1 MSYSNGILSSPSAKG
16 QPGPPGKPGVPGVG
30 YKLTADGNFDIDTKR
45 LTNLA
50 ESVDDNDAVSLKVLK
65 EHTQVSQNNYH
76 LQPSFKIYKD
86 FGDKSQLTVGTP
98 PNTPSN
104 HFFNNHK
111 THHDPYIVDKEAGD
125 TGFGGQAWSSM
136 KLKGNQLESGS
147 YTVIFEI
154 FVLGSS
160 GSFLVDDT
168 IIYHVYGDSHYS
180 INTFNSNKINGQY
193 TRSMIQFTTDG
204 GAGADDGIKFQIKYF
219 GSQYNNNIKFLFYSR
234 VIKGSQSTSF
244 DHAIFNV
251 SDVQDNHEILYFEN
265 LNLNGNLINGLGNPV
280 DNNDATNKTYV
291 DSEIAKLPQPDTDV
305 LKLDGSKAMT
315 GNLNMGNK
323 NITNTN
329 KITTRSIDLS
339 GPIDMFNNRII
350 GVRDGIY
357 DKHAVNKQQLDA
369 VKNLKADK
377 TQLTN
382 YLLRDG
388 SNTMTGDLDIDE
400 HHILSVK
407 NLTDHKVDD
416 AYSDIVKDLKSV
428 VNKEYLNQNFLKIKG
443 NYFDLNQ
450 KVIKNSAPH
459 DDGSYDNNTLVS
471 KAFVDA
477 EIAKLPKPD
486 TDVLKLDGSKAMTG
500 NLDMGMKNILNVDTL
515 NDYTNNSEKDRDLKS
530 AVNKQYL
537 NTHFLKIMG
546 KGDNDFN
553 LGGQI
558 IKNCEPYYDG
568 LFDDNSLVSK
578 AFVDAEIAKLPKPD
592 INVLKLDGSK
602 AMQGDLY
609 MNNNR
614 ILNAGKLV
622 MVANNNSEIN
632 MNDNKIKN
640 VGDPLAAKDA
650 SNKRYVDVVGS
661 NYLKKDGTS
670 SMGGNL
676 KMQDHRIIY
685 LADPVNI
692 QDAANKKYVDNKI
705 KESEEGSIEVVQ
717 QENVF
722 KKVMDDDE
730 FKEDDNDI
738 HKVGVRNKN
747 FHLVNKKTYEF
758 KIDYDSS
765 LGYYSTRLSIDLI
778 YLPVGSYTMVYEMYI
793 DNGITVDEIDAT
805 SGTLVVGKINSKI
818 NGTKTRSIIN
828 FTKYTISSGFDDLD
842 IDIKLKGKTDP
853 QTTINVVVYGVK
865 GQVNNVSVNLW
876 DRFYFYDNTSIK
888 FELPVDMNQKDIT
901 GVNKITTKNLDV
913 HSQIDMKGNKIIGIG
928 DGTSNNDAVNKIQ
941 LDAKVATVNN
951 KITQI
956 NKSLNDILTQLTY
969 FLFTDQ
975 LIHKNHNT
983 VIFPSSINKPPFRSV
998 RGNYDKLRI
1007 SISGKYLVSYTD
1019 SYKNAGQFQI
1029 YDDTNSVYPF
1039 VIYLSNTQKFTEF
1052 AISAVINIQTNNGYG
1067 YSDIKLRIIKVNS
1080 KDPNPLLAGS
1090 NKSTFYIKYLHA

>member
-86 FGDKSQLTVGTP
+86 FGDKSQLTDGAYP
-98 PNTPSN
+98 KTPSN

-111 THHDPYIVDKEAGD
+111 THHDPYIVDKEADD
-125 TGFGGQAWSSM
+125 TGFSGEAWSSM

-180 INTFNSNKINGQY
+180 ITTFNSNKINGQY

-251 SDVQDNHEILYFEN
+251 SDVQDNHTILYFEN
-265 LNLNGNLINGLGNPV
+265 LNLNGNLINGLGNPA
-280 DNNDATNKTYV
+280 DQDDAANKKYV
-291 DSEIAKLPQPDTDV
+291 DLENTKQNIAINHNSQIISNSL
-305 LKLDGSKAMT
+305 LYLNGSKKMD
-315 GNLNMGNK
+315 GNL
-323 NITNTN
+323 
-329 KITTRSIDLS
+329 
-339 GPIDMFNNRII
+339 DM
-350 GVRDGIY
+350 
-357 DKHAVNKQQLDA
+357 
-369 VKNLKADK
+369 
-377 TQLTN
+377 
-382 YLLRDG
+382 
-388 SNTMTGDLDIDE
+388 DE

-443 NYFDLNQ
+443 NDYDLNQ

-477 EIAKLPKPD
+477 EIAKLPKPEIN
-486 TDVLKLDGSKAMTG
+486 VLKLDGSRAMQGNLMMNNNNIKNLKDPVDNQDAGTKKYIDAEIAKIPVVDTSGLLPLDGSKAMTG
-500 NLDMGMKNILNVDTL
+500 NLNMGMKNILNIDTL

-546 KGDNDFN
+546 KGDYDFN
-553 LGGQI
+553 LRGQI
-558 IKNCEPYYDG
+558 IKNCKSYYDG

-578 AFVDAEIAKLPKPD
+578 AFVDAEIAKLSKPATD
-592 INVLKLDGSK
+592 VLKTDGSK
-602 AMQGDLY
+602 AMNGNLD
-609 MNNNR
+609 MANNSIIN
-614 ILNAGKLV
+614 LKEPGASDSNHAASVKFV
-622 MVANNNSEIN
+622 NTVVNNSESGMIN
-632 MNDNKIKN
+632 LINDKIK
-640 VGDPLAAKDA
+640 K
-650 SNKRYVDVVGS
+650 
-661 NYLKKDGTS
+661 
-670 SMGGNL
+670 
-676 KMQDHRIIY
+676 
-685 LADPVNI
+685 
-692 QDAANKKYVDNKI
+692 
-705 KESEEGSIEVVQ
+705 SEEGSIEVVQ

-722 KKVMDDDE
+722 KKVIDDDE
-730 FKEDDNDI
+730 FKEDDSDI

-793 DNGITVDEIDAT
+793 DNGITVDEIDST

-818 NGTKTRSIIN
+818 DGTKTRSIIH
-828 FTKYTISSGFDDLD
+828 FTKYTISTGFDDLD

-876 DRFYFYDNTSIK
+876 DRFYYYDNTSIK

-913 HSQIDMKGNKIIGIG
+913 HSQIDMKGNKIIGVG
-928 DGTSNNDAVNKIQ
+928 DGASNNDAVNKIQ

-951 KITQI
+951 KIIKI

-1007 SISGKYLVSYTD
+1007 SLSGKYLVSYTD

-1039 VIYLSNTQKFTEF
+1039 VIYLSNTRQFTEF

-1067 YSDIKLRIIKVNS
+1067 YSDIKLRVVKVNS
-1080 KDPNPLLAGS
+1080 KDPNPLLAGAR
-1090 NKSTFYIKYLHA
+1090 KSTFYIKYLHA

>member
-1 MSYSNGILSSPSAKG
+1 MGILNNFEKYTENDCNVR
-16 QPGPPGKPGVPGVG
+16 GKAGRDGIG
-30 YKLTADGNFDIDTKR
+30 FKLTGDGNYDMDGKR

-86 FGDKSQLTVGTP
+86 FGDKSQLTDGAYP
-98 PNTPSN
+98 KTPSN
-104 HFFNNHK
+104 HFFNYHK
-111 THHDPYIVDKEAGD
+111 THHDPYIVDKEADD
-125 TGFGGQAWSSM
+125 TGFSGEAWSSM

-180 INTFNSNKINGQY
+180 ITTFNSNKINGQY
-193 TRSMIQFTTDG
+193 TISIIQFTTDG
-204 GAGADDGIKFQIKYF
+204 GAGVDDGIKFQIKYF
-219 GSQYNNNIKFLFYSR
+219 GSQYNKNIKFLFYSR

-251 SDVQDNHEILYFEN
+251 SDVKNNHTILYFEN

-280 DNNDATNKTYV
+280 DNNDAANKKYV
-291 DSEIAKLPQPDTDV
+291 DIKNAQQDIA
-305 LKLDGSKAMT
+305 
-315 GNLNMGNK
+315 
-323 NITNTN
+323 I
-329 KITTRSIDLS
+329 
-339 GPIDMFNNRII
+339 
-350 GVRDGIY
+350 
-357 DKHAVNKQQLDA
+357 
-369 VKNLKADK
+369 ADK
-377 TQLTN
+377 ASKSYVDNQIANVQIDTTP
-382 YLLRDG
+382 LLPRDG
-388 SNTMTGDLDIDE
+388 SRSMTGDLDIDE

-443 NYFDLNQ
+443 NDYDLNQ

-477 EIAKLPKPD
+477 EIAKLPKPEIN
-486 TDVLKLDGSKAMTG
+486 VLKLDGSKAMTG
-500 NLDMGMKNILNVDTL
+500 NLNMGMKNILNIDTL
-515 NDYTNNSEKDRDLKS
+515 NDYTDNSEKDRDLKS
-530 AVNKQYL
+530 VVNKQYL

-546 KGDNDFN
+546 KGDYDFN

-558 IKNCEPYYDG
+558 IKNCQPYYDG

-578 AFVDAEIAKLPKPD
+578 AFVDAKISAVD
-592 INVLKLDGSK
+592 FLKLDGSK
-602 AMQGDLY
+602 AMQGNLY
-609 MNNNR
+609 MNNNN
-614 ILNAGKLV
+614 IKNLTDPVDNQDAGTKKYIDAEIAKIPVVDTSGLLPLDGSKA
-622 MVANNNSEIN
+622 MAGDINMANNNIIN
-632 MNDNKIKN
+632 LKEPGESDFNHAASVKFVNDKIK
-640 VGDPLAAKDA
+640 K
-650 SNKRYVDVVGS
+650 
-661 NYLKKDGTS
+661 
-670 SMGGNL
+670 
-676 KMQDHRIIY
+676 
-685 LADPVNI
+685 
-692 QDAANKKYVDNKI
+692 
-705 KESEEGSIEVVQ
+705 SEERSIEVVQ

-730 FKEDDNDI
+730 FKEDDSDI

-793 DNGITVDEIDAT
+793 DNGITVDEIDST

-828 FTKYTISSGFDDLD
+828 FTKYTISPGFDDLD

-876 DRFYFYDNTSIK
+876 DRFYYYDNTSIK
-888 FELPVDMNQKDIT
+888 FELPVDMNQKNIT
-901 GVNKITTKNLDV
+901 GVNKITTTNLDV
-913 HSQIDMKGNKIIGIG
+913 QSQIDMKGNKIIGVG

-941 LDAKVATVNN
+941 LDAKFAIVNN
-951 KITQI
+951 KVTQMF
-956 NKSLNDILTQLTY
+956 KSLNNILNQLTY
-969 FLFTDQ
+969 FIFTDQ
-975 LIHKNHNT
+975 LIHKNHDT
-983 VIFPSSINKPPFRSV
+983 VIFPAGLNKPPFRLV
-998 RGNYDKLRI
+998 RNNYDKLRI
-1007 SISGKYLVSYTD
+1007 SLSGKYLVSYTD

-1029 YDDTNSVYPF
+1029 YDDTNSVYLF
-1039 VIYLSNTQKFTEF
+1039 VIYLSNTQQFTEF
-1052 AISAVINIQTNNGYG
+1052 AISAVINIQTNNGFG
-1067 YSDIKLRIIKVNS
+1067 HSDIMLRMVKVNS
-1080 KDPNPLLAGS
+1080 KDPNPLLAGAK
-1090 NKSTFYIKYLHA
+1090 KSTFYIKYLHA

>member
-16 QPGPPGKPGVPGVG
+16 QPEPPGKPGVPGVG
-30 YKLTADGNFDIDTKR
+30 YKLTADGNFDIDAKR
-45 LTNLA
+45 LTNVA

-65 EHTQVSQNNYH
+65 EHTQISQNNYH
-76 LQPSFKIYKD
+76 LQPSFKIYKE
-86 FGDKSQLTVGTP
+86 FGDKSQLTVGSP

-111 THHDPYIVDKEAGD
+111 THHDPYIVDKEADD
-125 TGFGGQAWSSM
+125 TGFSGEAWSSM

-154 FVLGSS
+154 FVIGSS
-160 GSFLVDDT
+160 GGFLVDDT

-180 INTFNSNKINGQY
+180 ITTFNSNKINGQY

-204 GAGADDGIKFQIKYF
+204 GAGVDDGIKFQIKYF

-251 SDVQDNHEILYFEN
+251 SDVQDNHTILYFNN

-291 DSEIAKLPQPDTDV
+291 DIKNAQQDIAIADKASKSYVDNQIANVQIDTTPLLPR
-305 LKLDGSKAMT
+305 DGSRSMT
-315 GNLNMGNK
+315 GNLNMG
-323 NITNTN
+323 
-329 KITTRSIDLS
+329 
-339 GPIDMFNNRII
+339 
-350 GVRDGIY
+350 
-357 DKHAVNKQQLDA
+357 
-369 VKNLKADK
+369 LK
-377 TQLTN
+377 
-382 YLLRDG
+382 
-388 SNTMTGDLDIDE
+388 
-400 HHILSVK
+400 HILNIE
-407 NLTDHKVDD
+407 NLTDHNVDD
-416 AYSDIVKDLKSV
+416 DYLNVVKDLKSV

-443 NYFDLNQ
+443 NDYDLNQ
-450 KVIKNSAPH
+450 RVIKNSAPH

-471 KAFVDA
+471 KSFVDA

-486 TDVLKLDGSKAMTG
+486 TDVLKTDGSKAMAG
-500 NLDMGMKNILNVDTL
+500 NLNMGMNKILNVDTL

-537 NTHFLKIMG
+537 NTHFLKIIG
-546 KGDNDFN
+546 KGDYDFN

-578 AFVDAEIAKLPKPD
+578 AFVDAEIKKIPRVATD
-592 INVLKLDGSK
+592 VLKIDGSK
-602 AMQGDLY
+602 AMTGALDMGNHNIINLKEPGASDS
-609 MNNNR
+609 NHAASVKFVNT
-614 ILNAGKLV
+614 IV
-622 MVANNNSEIN
+622 NNSESGMIN
-632 MNDNKIKN
+632 LINDKIK
-640 VGDPLAAKDA
+640 K
-650 SNKRYVDVVGS
+650 
-661 NYLKKDGTS
+661 
-670 SMGGNL
+670 
-676 KMQDHRIIY
+676 
-685 LADPVNI
+685 
-692 QDAANKKYVDNKI
+692 
-705 KESEEGSIEVVQ
+705 SEEGSIETVQ

-730 FKEDDNDI
+730 FKEDDSDI

-758 KIDYDSS
+758 KINYDSS

-793 DNGITVDEIDAT
+793 DNGITVDEIDST

-818 NGTKTRSIIN
+818 DGTKTRSIIH
-828 FTKYTISSGFDDLD
+828 FTKYTISPGFDDLD

-876 DRFYFYDNTSIK
+876 DRFYYYDNTSIK

-901 GVNKITTKNLDV
+901 GVNKITTTNLDV
-913 HSQIDMKGNKIIGIG
+913 HGQIDMKGNKIIGVG

-941 LDAKVATVNN
+941 LDAVIAQLNININTLNNLIKTSKDNIAT
-951 KITQI
+951 I
-956 NKSLNDILTQLTY
+956 NTNDGY
-969 FLFTDQ
+969 YYFTDQ
-975 LIHKNHNT
+975 LKHKNRSF
-983 VIFPSSINKPPFRSV
+983 VKFPPNINKYPFGLGRDQF
-998 RGNYDKLRI
+998 RFRI
-1007 SISGKYLVSYTD
+1007 LLDGYYHIIYTD
-1019 SYKNAGQFQI
+1019 FYKSNGQFQVHDI
-1029 YDDTNSVYPF
+1029 TNGNDLFVMNLSKQSNWTPITINAIVPITVDNGFNHSDIQLKFGVFDDALF
-1039 VIYLSNTQKFTEF
+1039 
-1052 AISAVINIQTNNGYG
+1052 NGSG
-1067 YSDIKLRIIKVNS
+1067 YSS
-1080 KDPNPLLAGS
+1080 
-1090 NKSTFYIKYLHA
+1090 FYIRYLHA

>member
-1 MSYSNGILSSPSAKG
+1 MGILNNFEKYTENDCNVR
-16 QPGPPGKPGVPGVG
+16 GKAGRDGIG
-30 YKLTADGNFDIDTKR
+30 FKLTGDGNYDMDGKR

-76 LQPSFKIYKD
+76 LQPSFEIYKE

-111 THHDPYIVDKEAGD
+111 AHHDPYIVDKEAGD
-125 TGFGGQAWSSM
+125 TGFGGQVWSSM

-154 FVLGSS
+154 FVISPNNL
-160 GSFLVDDT
+160 FLSDDT

-180 INTFNSNKINGQY
+180 ITTFNSNKINGQY

-204 GAGADDGIKFQIKYF
+204 GAGVDDGIKFQIKYF

-291 DSEIAKLPQPDTDV
+291 DSEIAKLPQPDTNV
-305 LKLDGSKAMT
+305 LKLDGSKAIT
-315 GNLNMGNK
+315 GNLDMGDK

-329 KITTRSIDLS
+329 KITTKSIDLN
-339 GPIDMFNNRII
+339 GPIDMFDNRII
-350 GVRDGIY
+350 GVKNGIY
-357 DKHAVNKQQLDA
+357 DKHAVNKRQLDG
-369 VKNLKADK
+369 VNNLKADK
-377 TQLTN
+377 TQLAN

-388 SNTMTGDLDIDE
+388 SNTMTGDLNIDE

-592 INVLKLDGSK
+592 TDVLKLDGSK
-602 AMQGDLY
+602 AMQGDLH
-609 MNNNR
+609 MNNNK
-614 ILNAGKLV
+614 ILNASKLV
-622 MVANNNSEIN
+622 MVANNSEIN
-632 MNDNKIKN
+632 MNDNIIKN

-650 SNKRYVDVVGS
+650 CNKRYVDVVGS

-676 KMQDHRIIY
+676 KMQDNRIIY

-692 QDAANKKYVDNKI
+692 KDAANKKYVDNKI
-705 KESEEGSIEVVQ
+705 KESEEGSIEIVQ

-758 KIDYDSS
+758 NIDYDSS

-805 SGTLVVGKINSKI
+805 SGTLTVEKINSKI
-818 NGTKTRSIIN
+818 YGTKTRSIIH
-828 FTKYTISSGFDDLD
+828 FTKYTISSGFDDLE

-876 DRFYFYDNTSIK
+876 DRFYYYDNTSIK

-941 LDAKVATVNN
+941 LDAKFAIVNN
-951 KITQI
+951 KVTQMF
-956 NKSLNDILTQLTY
+956 KSLNNILNQLTY
-969 FLFTDQ
+969 FIFTDQ
-975 LIHKNHNT
+975 LIHKNHDT
-983 VIFPSSINKPPFRSV
+983 VIFPTGLNKPPFRLV
-998 RGNYDKLRI
+998 RNNYNKLRI

-1029 YDDTNSVYPF
+1029 YDDTNSVYLF
-1039 VIYLSNTQKFTEF
+1039 VIYLSNTQQFTEF
-1052 AISAVINIQTNNGYG
+1052 AISAVINIQTNNGFG
-1067 YSDIKLRIIKVNS
+1067 HSDIMLRMVKVNS
-1080 KDPNPLLAGS
+1080 KDPNPLLAGAK
-1090 NKSTFYIKYLHA
+1090 KSTFYIKYLHA

>member
-30 YKLTADGNFDIDTKR
+30 YKLTADGNFDIDAKR
-45 LTNLA
+45 LTNVA

-98 PNTPSN
+98 PNTTSN

-154 FVLGSS
+154 FVIGPNN
-160 GSFLVDDT
+160 GFRVDDT

-204 GAGADDGIKFQIKYF
+204 GAGVDDGIKFQIKYF

-251 SDVQDNHEILYFEN
+251 SDVQDNHTILYFEN

-291 DSEIAKLPQPDTDV
+291 DSEIAKLPQPDTNV

-315 GNLNMGNK
+315 GNLDMGDK

-329 KITTRSIDLS
+329 KITTKSIDLN
-339 GPIDMFNNRII
+339 GPIDMFDNRII
-350 GVRDGIY
+350 GVKNGIY
-357 DKHAVNKQQLDA
+357 DKHAVNKRQLDA
-369 VKNLKADK
+369 VNNLKADK
-377 TQLTN
+377 TQLAN

-388 SNTMTGDLDIDE
+388 SNTMTGDLNIDE

-443 NYFDLNQ
+443 NDYDLNQ

-537 NTHFLKIMG
+537 NTHFLKIIG

-592 INVLKLDGSK
+592 TDVLKLDGSK
-602 AMQGDLY
+602 AMQGDLH
-609 MNNNR
+609 MNNNK
-614 ILNAGKLV
+614 ILNASKLV

-640 VGDPLAAKDA
+640 VGDPLSDKDA
-650 SNKRYVDVVGS
+650 SNKRYVDIVGS

-676 KMQDHRIIY
+676 KMEDHRIIH

-730 FKEDDNDI
+730 FKEDDSDI

-793 DNGITVDEIDAT
+793 DNGITVDEIDST

-941 LDAKVATVNN
+941 LDAKVATINN
-951 KITQI
+951 NITQI

-969 FLFTDQ
+969 FLFTYQ

-1007 SISGKYLVSYTD
+1007 SLSGKYLVSYTD

-1039 VIYLSNTQKFTEF
+1039 VIYLSNTQQFTEF

-1067 YSDIKLRIIKVNS
+1067 YSDIKLRIVKVNS
-1080 KDPNPLLAGS
+1080 KDPNPLLAGAK
-1090 NKSTFYIKYLHA
+1090 KSTFYIKYLHA

>member
-30 YKLTADGNFDIDTKR
+30 YKLTADGNYDIDGKR

-86 FGDKSQLTVGTP
+86 FGDKSQLNVGKT
-98 PNTPSN
+98 PNTSST

-111 THHDPYIVDKEAGD
+111 THHDPYIVDKEGYD
-125 TGFGGQAWSSM
+125 TGFSGQAWYSM
-136 KLKGNQLESGS
+136 KLKGNKLESGS

-154 FVLGSS
+154 FVIGTS
-160 GSFLVDDT
+160 GGFLVDDT
-168 IIYHVYGDSHYS
+168 IIYHVNGDRHYS
-180 INTFNSNKINGQY
+180 ITTFNSNKINGQY

-204 GAGADDGIKFQIKYF
+204 GAGVDDGIKFQIKYF
-219 GSQYNNNIKFLFYSR
+219 GSQYNKNIKFLFYSR

-244 DHAIFNV
+244 NHDIFNV
-251 SDVQDNHEILYFEN
+251 SDVDDNHEILYFEN

-291 DSEIAKLPQPDTDV
+291 DIKNAQQDIA
-305 LKLDGSKAMT
+305 
-315 GNLNMGNK
+315 
-323 NITNTN
+323 I
-329 KITTRSIDLS
+329 
-339 GPIDMFNNRII
+339 
-350 GVRDGIY
+350 
-357 DKHAVNKQQLDA
+357 
-369 VKNLKADK
+369 ADK
-377 TQLTN
+377 ASKSYVDNQIANVQIDTTP
-382 YLLRDG
+382 LLPRDG
-388 SNTMTGDLDIDE
+388 SRSMTGDLDIDE

-443 NYFDLNQ
+443 NDYDLNQ

-486 TDVLKLDGSKAMTG
+486 TDVLKTDGSKAMAG
-500 NLDMGMKNILNVDTL
+500 NLNMGMNKILNVDTL

-530 AVNKQYL
+530 VVNKRYL

-578 AFVDAEIAKLPKPD
+578 AFVDAKIAKLPKPATD
-592 INVLKLDGSK
+592 VLKTDGSK
-602 AMQGDLY
+602 AMNGNLD
-609 MNNNR
+609 MANNSIINLKEPGASDSNHAASVKFVNT
-614 ILNAGKLV
+614 IV
-622 MVANNNSEIN
+622 NNSESGMIN
-632 MNDNKIKN
+632 LNDKIK
-640 VGDPLAAKDA
+640 K
-650 SNKRYVDVVGS
+650 
-661 NYLKKDGTS
+661 
-670 SMGGNL
+670 
-676 KMQDHRIIY
+676 
-685 LADPVNI
+685 
-692 QDAANKKYVDNKI
+692 
-705 KESEEGSIEVVQ
+705 SEEGSIEAVQ

-730 FKEDDNDI
+730 FKEDDSDI

-793 DNGITVDEIDAT
+793 DNGITVDEIDST

-818 NGTKTRSIIN
+818 DGTNTRSIIH
-828 FTKYTISSGFDDLD
+828 FTKYTISPGFDDLD

-853 QTTINVVVYGVK
+853 QTTINVVIYGVK

-876 DRFYFYDNTSIK
+876 DRFYYYDNTSIK
-888 FELPVDMNQKDIT
+888 FELPVDMNQKNIT

-913 HSQIDMKGNKIIGIG
+913 HSQIDMKGNKIIGVG

-951 KITQI
+951 KITKI
-956 NKSLNDILTQLTY
+956 RNDINTILNSLTKLKY
-969 FLFTDQ
+969 YYFTDQ
-975 LIHKNHNT
+975 LKHKHANTVKFPAINSHPFSAVNNSEFLKIELDGHYQIIYTDFVINDAQFIIHDDINGNDLFVTNINSGRSWMLITINT
-983 VIFPSSINKPPFRSV
+983 VIPITVDNGFNYARIKMYLKNKR
-998 RGNYDKLRI
+998 N
-1007 SISGKYLVSYTD
+1007 
-1019 SYKNAGQFQI
+1019 
-1029 YDDTNSVYPF
+1029 TNSYF
-1039 VIYLSNTQKFTEF
+1039 HGTDN
-1052 AISAVINIQTNNGYG
+1052 
-1067 YSDIKLRIIKVNS
+1067 
-1080 KDPNPLLAGS
+1080 
-1090 NKSTFYIKYLHA
+1090 STFYIKYLHT

>member
-16 QPGPPGKPGVPGVG
+16 QPGPPGPSGVG

-111 THHDPYIVDKEAGD
+111 AHHDPYIVDKEADD
-125 TGFGGQAWSSM
+125 TGFSGEAWSSM

-154 FVLGSS
+154 FVIGPNN
-160 GSFLVDDT
+160 GFLVDDT

-180 INTFNSNKINGQY
+180 ITTFNSNKINGQY

-204 GAGADDGIKFQIKYF
+204 GAGVDDGIKFQIKYF

-251 SDVQDNHEILYFEN
+251 SDVQDNHTILYFEN
-265 LNLNGNLINGLGNPV
+265 LNLNGNLINGLSDPV
-280 DNNDATNKTYV
+280 DNNDATNKIYV
-291 DSEIAKLPQPDTDV
+291 DIKNAQQDIAIADKASKSYVDNQIANVQIDTTPLLPR
-305 LKLDGSKAMT
+305 DGSRSMT
-315 GNLNMGNK
+315 GNLNMG
-323 NITNTN
+323 
-329 KITTRSIDLS
+329 
-339 GPIDMFNNRII
+339 
-350 GVRDGIY
+350 
-357 DKHAVNKQQLDA
+357 
-369 VKNLKADK
+369 LK
-377 TQLTN
+377 
-382 YLLRDG
+382 
-388 SNTMTGDLDIDE
+388 
-400 HHILSVK
+400 HILNIE
-407 NLTDHKVDD
+407 NLTDHNVDD
-416 AYSDIVKDLKSV
+416 GYLDIVKDLKSV
-428 VNKEYLNQNFLKIKG
+428 VNKEYLNRNFLKIKG
-443 NYFDLNQ
+443 NDYDLNQ

-477 EIAKLPKPD
+477 EIAKL
-486 TDVLKLDGSKAMTG
+486 SNM
-500 NLDMGMKNILNVDTL
+500 N
-515 NDYTNNSEKDRDLKS
+515 
-530 AVNKQYL
+530 
-537 NTHFLKIMG
+537 F
-546 KGDNDFN
+546 
-553 LGGQI
+553 
-558 IKNCEPYYDG
+558 
-568 LFDDNSLVSK
+568 
-578 AFVDAEIAKLPKPD
+578 
-592 INVLKLDGSK
+592 LKLDGSK
-602 AMQGDLY
+602 AMQGNLM
-609 MNNNR
+609 MNNNNIKNLKDPVDNQDAGTKKYINAEIAKIPINTFYKKGEN
-614 ILNAGKLV
+614 ILVSKQKKITFEVDPLNSLPIDTYVMNMNRYGIENCGPIKMDNNGNSNLDMSNSIIKNVGGIEMKNDNDSELDMKNNKIVNAGKLE
-622 MVANNNSEIN
+622 MVADNDSEIN
-632 MNDNKIKN
+632 MNDNIIKN
-640 VGDPLAAKDA
+640 VGYPSAAKDA

-676 KMQDHRIIY
+676 KMEDHKIIN

-730 FKEDDNDI
+730 FKEDDSDI

-758 KIDYDSS
+758 NIDYDSS

-793 DNGITVDEIDAT
+793 DNGITVDEIDST

-818 NGTKTRSIIN
+818 DGTKTRSIIN
-828 FTKYTISSGFDDLD
+828 FTKYTISPGFDDLD

-876 DRFYFYDNTSIK
+876 DRFYYYDNTSIK
-888 FELPVDMNQKDIT
+888 FELPVDMNGNKIT
-901 GVNKITTKNLDV
+901 GVADGVDDSDVMNKAQFDKIQSYYFYTNDLKHNNKKNVNFPNFYKYPFDSNISEIINIKLSGYYHIIYTDYY
-913 HSQIDMKGNKIIGIG
+913 KGN
-928 DGTSNNDAVNKIQ
+928 TSIFRIHRNTTSIYTLTV
-941 LDAKVATVNN
+941 DAK
-951 KITQI
+951 
-956 NKSLNDILTQLTY
+956 SDWTQLT
-969 FLFTDQ
+969 
-975 LIHKNHNT
+975 
-983 VIFPSSINKPPFRSV
+983 
-998 RGNYDKLRI
+998 
-1007 SISGKYLVSYTD
+1007 
-1019 SYKNAGQFQI
+1019 
-1029 YDDTNSVYPF
+1029 
-1039 VIYLSNTQKFTEF
+1039 
-1052 AISAVINIQTNNGYG
+1052 INIVHEFESGDYLQFDFNNNKSKLYG
-1067 YSDIKLRIIKVNS
+1067 VGR
-1080 KDPNPLLAGS
+1080 
-1090 NKSTFYIKYLHA
+1090 STFYIKYLHP

>member
-30 YKLTADGNFDIDTKR
+30 YKLTADGNYDIDGKR

-76 LQPSFKIYKD
+76 LQPSFKIYKE

-98 PNTPSN
+98 PNTSST

-111 THHDPYIVDKEAGD
+111 THHDPYIVDKEGYD
-125 TGFGGQAWSSM
+125 TGFSGQAWSSM
-136 KLKGNQLESGS
+136 KLKGNKLESGS

-154 FVLGSS
+154 FVIGTS
-160 GSFLVDDT
+160 GGFLVDDT
-168 IIYHVYGDSHYS
+168 IIYHVNGDSHYS
-180 INTFNSNKINGQY
+180 ITTFNSNKINGQY

-204 GAGADDGIKFQIKYF
+204 GAGVDDGIKFQIKYF
-219 GSQYNNNIKFLFYSR
+219 GSQYNKNIKFLFYSR

-244 DHAIFNV
+244 NHDIFNV
-251 SDVQDNHEILYFEN
+251 SDVDDNHEILYFEN

-291 DSEIAKLPQPDTDV
+291 DIKNAQQDIA
-305 LKLDGSKAMT
+305 
-315 GNLNMGNK
+315 
-323 NITNTN
+323 I
-329 KITTRSIDLS
+329 
-339 GPIDMFNNRII
+339 
-350 GVRDGIY
+350 
-357 DKHAVNKQQLDA
+357 
-369 VKNLKADK
+369 ADK
-377 TQLTN
+377 ASKSYVDNQIANVQIDTTP
-382 YLLRDG
+382 LLPRDG
-388 SNTMTGDLDIDE
+388 SRSMTGDLDIDE

-530 AVNKQYL
+530 VVNKRYL

-578 AFVDAEIAKLPKPD
+578 AFVDAKIAKLPKPATD
-592 INVLKLDGSK
+592 VLKTDGSK
-602 AMQGDLY
+602 AMNGNLD
-609 MNNNR
+609 MANNSIINLKEPGASDSNHAASVKFVNT
-614 ILNAGKLV
+614 IV
-622 MVANNNSEIN
+622 NNSESGMIN
-632 MNDNKIKN
+632 LIN
-640 VGDPLAAKDA
+640 
-650 SNKRYVDVVGS
+650 
-661 NYLKKDGTS
+661 
-670 SMGGNL
+670 
-676 KMQDHRIIY
+676 
-685 LADPVNI
+685 
-692 QDAANKKYVDNKI
+692 NKI
-705 KESEEGSIEVVQ
+705 KELEEGSIEVVQ

-730 FKEDDNDI
+730 FREDDSDI

-758 KIDYDSS
+758 NIDYDSS

-793 DNGITVDEIDAT
+793 DNGITVDEIDST

-818 NGTKTRSIIN
+818 DGTKTRSIIN
-828 FTKYTISSGFDDLD
+828 FTKYTISPGFDDLD

-865 GQVNNVSVNLW
+865 GQVNNLSVDLW
-876 DRFYFYDNTSIK
+876 DRFYYYDNTSIK

-901 GVNKITTKNLDV
+901 GVNKITTADLDV
-913 HSQIDMKGNKIIGIG
+913 NSQIDMKGNKIIGVG

-941 LDAKVATVNN
+941 LDAVIAQLNININTLNNLIKTNKDNIAT
-951 KITQI
+951 I
-956 NKSLNDILTQLTY
+956 NTNDGY
-969 FLFTDQ
+969 YYFTDQ
-975 LIHKNHNT
+975 LKHKNRSF
-983 VIFPSSINKPPFRSV
+983 VKFPPNINKYPFGLGRDQF
-998 RGNYDKLRI
+998 RFRI
-1007 SISGKYLVSYTD
+1007 LLDGYYHIIYTD
-1019 SYKNAGQFQI
+1019 FYKSNGQFQVHDI
-1029 YDDTNSVYPF
+1029 TNGNDLFVMNLSKQSNWTPITINAIVPITVDNGFNHADIQLKFGVFDDALFDGS
-1039 VIYLSNTQKFTEF
+1039 
-1052 AISAVINIQTNNGYG
+1052 G
-1067 YSDIKLRIIKVNS
+1067 YSS
-1080 KDPNPLLAGS
+1080 
-1090 NKSTFYIKYLHA
+1090 FYIRYLHA

>member
-16 QPGPPGKPGVPGVG
+16 QPGPPGPSGVG

-111 THHDPYIVDKEAGD
+111 AHHDPYIVDKEADD
-125 TGFGGQAWSSM
+125 TGFSGEAWSSM

-180 INTFNSNKINGQY
+180 ITTFNSNKINGQY

-244 DHAIFNV
+244 NHSIFNV
-251 SDVQDNHEILYFEN
+251 SDVQDNHTILYFEN

-315 GNLNMGNK
+315 GNLDMGNK

-400 HHILSVK
+400 HYILSVK

-758 KIDYDSS
+758 NIDYDSS

-793 DNGITVDEIDAT
+793 DNGITVDEIDST

-876 DRFYFYDNTSIK
+876 DRFYYYDNTSIK

-913 HSQIDMKGNKIIGIG
+913 HSQIDMKGNKIIGVG
-928 DGTSNNDAVNKIQ
+928 DGASNNDAVNKIQ
-941 LDAKVATVNN
+941 LDAKFATVNN
-951 KITQI
+951 KVTQI

-983 VIFPSSINKPPFRSV
+983 VIFPSSINKTPFRSV

-1007 SISGKYLVSYTD
+1007 SLSGKYLVSYTD

-1067 YSDIKLRIIKVNS
+1067 YSDIKLRVVKVNS

-1090 NKSTFYIKYLHA
+1090 KKSTFYIKYLHA

>member
-1 MSYSNGILSSPSAKG
+1 MGILNNFEKYTDKDCNVRG
-16 QPGPPGKPGVPGVG
+16 QAGRDGIGF
-30 YKLTADGNFDIDTKR
+30 KLTGDGNYDIDGKR

-76 LQPSFKIYKD
+76 LQPSFKIYKE

-111 THHDPYIVDKEAGD
+111 THHDPYIVDKEADD
-125 TGFGGQAWSSM
+125 TGFSGEAWSSM

-154 FVLGSS
+154 FVIGSS
-160 GSFLVDDT
+160 GGFLVDDT

-180 INTFNSNKINGQY
+180 ITTFNSNKINGQY
-193 TRSMIQFTTDG
+193 TKSIIQFTTDG
-204 GAGADDGIKFQIKYF
+204 RAGVDDGIKFQIKYF

-244 DHAIFNV
+244 DHVIFNV
-251 SDVQDNHEILYFEN
+251 SDVQDNHTILYFNN

-291 DSEIAKLPQPDTDV
+291 DIKNTQQDIA
-305 LKLDGSKAMT
+305 
-315 GNLNMGNK
+315 
-323 NITNTN
+323 I
-329 KITTRSIDLS
+329 
-339 GPIDMFNNRII
+339 
-350 GVRDGIY
+350 
-357 DKHAVNKQQLDA
+357 
-369 VKNLKADK
+369 ADK
-377 TQLTN
+377 ASKSYVDNQIADVQIDTTP
-382 YLLRDG
+382 LLPRDG
-388 SNTMTGDLDIDE
+388 SRSMTGDLDIDE

-407 NLTDHKVDD
+407 NITDHKVDD
-416 AYSDIVKDLKSV
+416 AYSDIIKDLKSV

-530 AVNKQYL
+530 VVNKRYL

-578 AFVDAEIAKLPKPD
+578 AFVDAKIAKLPKPATD
-592 INVLKLDGSK
+592 VLKTDGSK
-602 AMQGDLY
+602 AMNGNLD
-609 MNNNR
+609 MANNSIINLKEPGASDSNHAASVKFVNT
-614 ILNAGKLV
+614 IV
-622 MVANNNSEIN
+622 NNSESGMIN
-632 MNDNKIKN
+632 LINDKIK
-640 VGDPLAAKDA
+640 K
-650 SNKRYVDVVGS
+650 
-661 NYLKKDGTS
+661 
-670 SMGGNL
+670 
-676 KMQDHRIIY
+676 
-685 LADPVNI
+685 
-692 QDAANKKYVDNKI
+692 
-705 KESEEGSIEVVQ
+705 SEEGSIEAVQ

-730 FKEDDNDI
+730 FKEDDSDI

-793 DNGITVDEIDAT
+793 DNGITVDEIDST

-818 NGTKTRSIIN
+818 DGTKTRSIIH
-828 FTKYTISSGFDDLD
+828 FTKYTISPGFDDLD

-853 QTTINVVVYGVK
+853 QATINVVVYGVK

-876 DRFYFYDNTSIK
+876 DRFYYYDNASVK

-901 GVNKITTKNLDV
+901 GVNKITTTNL
-913 HSQIDMKGNKIIGIG
+913 
-928 DGTSNNDAVNKIQ
+928 
-941 LDAKVATVNN
+941 
-951 KITQI
+951 
-956 NKSLNDILTQLTY
+956 
-969 FLFTDQ
+969 
-975 LIHKNHNT
+975 
-983 VIFPSSINKPPFRSV
+983 
-998 RGNYDKLRI
+998 
-1007 SISGKYLVSYTD
+1007 
-1019 SYKNAGQFQI
+1019 
-1029 YDDTNSVYPF
+1029 
-1039 VIYLSNTQKFTEF
+1039 
-1052 AISAVINIQTNNGYG
+1052 
-1067 YSDIKLRIIKVNS
+1067 
-1080 KDPNPLLAGS
+1080 
-1090 NKSTFYIKYLHA
+1090 